1 MATSSDLHFAFALL
15 SIFNLEETIRFERD
29 RPKLLS
35 LHAKCQLSTAVRYL
49 KTKKIEEQT
58 HQT

>member
-1 MATSSDLHFAFALL
+1 MATNSDLDVTFALL
-15 SIFNLEETIRFERD
+15 SIFNLEETIRFERNRD
-29 RPKLLS
+29 KLLS
-35 LHAKCQLSTAVRYL
+35 LHAKCQLSTAVPCL